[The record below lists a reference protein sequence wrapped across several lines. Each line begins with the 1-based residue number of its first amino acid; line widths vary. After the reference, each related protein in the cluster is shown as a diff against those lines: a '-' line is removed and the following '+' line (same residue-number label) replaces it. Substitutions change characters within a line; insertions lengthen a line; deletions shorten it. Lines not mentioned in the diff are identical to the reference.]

1 MDARHALL
9 EGLVDYAGLFPPA
22 ALDLPTALRQFDG
35 HQREPDAWMLGRFV
49 LPVARLAELEPWLD
63 GPWLATRPL
72 VLSLLAAPDD
82 LAAAAAFVAARP
94 AVRIGALELKAPTAD
109 LDSWF
114 AAVALAL
121 TTTDLGDREV
131 YVELPPGHDAAVL
144 DGLAARQ
151 ADPPSARLGAKLR
164 CGGVT
169 AGLVPGPERV
179 AAVLAGARDRG
190 VPLKFTAG
198 LHHPVRGMDATEG
211 VPMHGFLNVYGAGL
225 LAHASGL
232 EAAALL
238 PVITETD
245 ARAFRLDAD
254 GFAWRDRAVPAARVA
269 EVRAR
274 GLASYGSCS
283 FHEPVTD
290 LRSLAILT

>member
-1 MDARHALL
+1 VDARHALL
-9 EGLVDYAGLFPPA
+9 EGLIDYAGLFPPA

-49 LPVARLAELEPWLD
+49 LPAARLGEIEPWLD
-63 GPWLATRPL
+63 GPWLAERPL
-72 VLSLLAAPDD
+72 VLSLLADPGD
-82 LAAAAAFVAARP
+82 LVAAAAFVAARP
-94 AVRIGALELKAPTAD
+94 AVRIGALELKAPTAEQEP
-109 LDSWF
+109 WF
-114 AAVALAL
+114 ADLTAALAAAEL
-121 TTTDLGDREV
+121 VDREV
-131 YVELPPGHDAAVL
+131 YVELPAGSDAAVL

-151 ADPPSARLGAKLR
+151 ADPPAARLGAKLR

-169 AGLVPGPERV
+169 ADLVPGPERV

-198 LHHPVRGMDATEG
+198 LHHPVRGMDTTEG

-225 LAHASGL
+225 LARASDL
-232 EAAALL
+232 DAAALL
-238 PVITETD
+238 PVVTETD

-269 EVRAR
+269 EARAR
-274 GLASYGSCS
+274 DLASYGSCS
-283 FHEPVTD
+283 FDEPVTD